1 MIKHDEHLLQIKI
14 VKYLTEHG
22 VPCFSVP
29 NHLLKTGMAE
39 AKREIAGGLRKGAP
53 DLIVG
58 RDGKCYWLELKT
70 TVGRQSEE
78 QKAFQ
83 ALAPVFGATY
93 IVVRSLDDIKGIV

>member
-1 MIKHDEHLLQIKI
+1 MKHDEHQFQCKV
-14 VKYLTEHG
+14 VKYLTDNG

-29 NHLLKTGMAE
+29 NHLLKSGIAE
-39 AKREIAGGLRKGAP
+39 AKREIAGGLRKGSP
-53 DLIVG
+53 DLIAGKDG
-58 RDGKCYWLELKT
+58 RSYWLELKT

-93 IVVRSLDDIKGIV
+93 IVVRTLDDIKGIV

>member
-1 MIKHDEHLLQIKI
+1 MKHDEHDFQVKV
-14 VKYLTEHG
+14 VKYLTDNG

-58 RDGKCYWLELKT
+58 RDGRCYWLELKT

-83 ALAPVFGATY
+83 ALAPTFGATY
-93 IVVRSLDDIKGIV
+93 VVVRTLDDIKDIL

>member
-1 MIKHDEHLLQIKI
+1 MKHLEHDLQIKV
-14 VKYLTEHG
+14 VKYLTDNG

-29 NHLLKTGMAE
+29 NHLLKVGLAE

-53 DLIVG
+53 DLIAG
-58 RDGKCYWLELKT
+58 RNGKCYWLELKT

-93 IVVRSLDDIKGIV
+93 VVVRTLDDLKGII